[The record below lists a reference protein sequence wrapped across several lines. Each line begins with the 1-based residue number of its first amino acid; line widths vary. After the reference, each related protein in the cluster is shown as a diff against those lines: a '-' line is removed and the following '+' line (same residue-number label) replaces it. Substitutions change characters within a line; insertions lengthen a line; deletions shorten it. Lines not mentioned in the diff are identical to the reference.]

1 MNKYIIIFSFFF
13 FLFSCTENTVE
24 PGRPINDYIEF
35 ILTEPSDVT
44 ISIYDQLNMFVIT
57 LIDNDYYESGT
68 YILYWDAV
76 DENGEYVASG
86 VYYANV
92 ITNEYEKT
100 IEIILI
106 K

>member
-1 MNKYIIIFSFFF
+1 
-13 FLFSCTENTVE
+13 
-24 PGRPINDYIEF
+24 
-35 ILTEPSDVT
+35 
-44 ISIYDQLNMFVIT
+44 MFVIT